1 MSIEFV
7 WKVESLEV
15 TPLAGGRADVVTRC
29 AWSCT
34 AKKDGKLFSVGGNKY
49 VGSPGDN
56 FVEFV
61 NLTETEVLGWVWANG
76 INKDA
81 AEQAAASGLA
91 ELSVV
96 KPAPWKKPVESVPYE
111 DVHRPWL

>member
-15 TPLAGGRADVVTRC
+15 NPLAGGRADVVTRC

-34 AKKDGKLFSVGGNKY
+34 AKKDGESFSVGSNKY
-49 VGSPGDN
+49 LGAPGDN

-61 NLTETEVLGWVWANG
+61 SLTEAEVLGWVWANG
-76 INKDA
+76 INKGA
-81 AEQAAASGLA
+81 AEQAAAAGLEEA
-91 ELSVV
+91 LVV
-96 KPAPWKKPVESVPYE
+96 KPAPWQAPVSVAPYE
-111 DVHRPWL
+111 TVDRPWL